1 MPNKTRIYG
10 DTADINDQKVK
21 SFFNKRATL
30 NNLNAVL
37 LGNQKDSEHSD
48 LRNEK
53 EYSLLK
59 YYFNDLKNFSV
70 LDIGCGMGRW
80 ANNLKDEIK
89 LYHGI
94 DFSENF
100 ITSNKKRFKS
110 YENINFMVMS
120 ATNIDLSKLNIT
132 YDLIIISGVLMYI
145 NDKQINGIFN
155 NIKKLNPRYI
165 YLQESISILNDGL
178 TLKDFYSKELDT
190 QYNAI
195 YRTKEEYEFY
205 VQNILSEYEIQDSS
219 LLLDKETGARE
230 ETNAQYWFIKNS
242 ENTHGCKRERERVIP
257 LFAKNN
263 KVA

>member
-1 MPNKTRIYG
+1 MQDKTRIYG

-21 SFFNKRATL
+21 SFFNKRAVL

-37 LGNQKDSEHSD
+37 LGNQKDSKHSD

-59 YYFNDLKNFSV
+59 YYFNNLKDFSV

-80 ANNLKDEIK
+80 ANNLKNEIK

-100 ITSNKKRFKS
+100 INNNKERFKD
-110 YENINFMVMS
+110 YKNLNFWVMS
-120 ATNIDLSKLNIT
+120 VSNIDLSKLNKT
-132 YDLIIISGVLMYI
+132 YDLIIICGVLMYI
-145 NDKQINGIFN
+145 NDDQINGIFN
-155 NIKKLNPRYI
+155 NIKTLNPHFIYI
-165 YLQESISILNDGL
+165 QESISILNDRL

-195 YRTKEEYEFY
+195 YRTKEEYESYF
-205 VQNILSEYEIQDSS
+205 QNILPEYKIQNSN

-230 ETNAQYWFIKNS
+230 ETNAQYWFIKKS
-242 ENTHGCKRERERVIP
+242 ENTHGCKRE
-257 LFAKNN
+257 
-263 KVA
+263 